1 MNTQTGDIKENICFD
16 ENKTNN
22 LLDNLNELYSYVKS
36 TYNNVSTSNIVLIV
50 NELIQIVE
58 KYKNLT
64 GNQKQML
71 VINTIKRMVNDKI
84 SSDED
89 KIALNLIIDNT
100 LPHIINS
107 LIKAINGNMKF
118 NKDKVKSFFT
128 KILPCC

>member
-1 MNTQTGDIKENICFD
+1 MDTQTSNVKENISID
-16 ENKTNN
+16 VNKTNN
-22 LLDNLNELYSYVKS
+22 LLDNMNELYVYVKS
-36 TYNNVSTSNIVLIV
+36 TYNNVSSSNIVLIAS
-50 NELIQIVE
+50 ELIQIVE

-71 VINTIKRMVNDKI
+71 VINTIKRMVNNEI
-84 SSDED
+84 SSNED

-107 LIKAINGNMKF
+107 LIYAINGNMKF

-128 KILPCC
+128 KIFPCC

>member
-1 MNTQTGDIKENICFD
+1 MDTQTGNIKENISID

-22 LLDNLNELYSYVKS
+22 LLDNMNELYAYVKS
-36 TYNNVSTSNIVLIV
+36 TYNNVSSSNIVLIAS
-50 NELIQIVE
+50 ELIQIVE

-71 VINTIKRMVNDKI
+71 VINTIKRMVNNEI
-84 SSDED
+84 SSNED

-128 KILPCC
+128 KIFPCC